1 MASSGLG
8 PDEYL
13 LAVAFGNAHGTA
25 VVPDLKP
32 ALLTEIADKTGQCN
46 MFVFHGGS
54 GSPDADM
61 RTAVANGVVKMNVD
75 TDTQYAYTNGVVDY
89 MLLAQV
95 LGASQTTAWKSHKEG
110 KKGLDP
116 CKWDAGG
123 RVSMSAH
130 VHEVARLLGSNG
142 RAADALA
149 ES

>member
-1 MASSGLG
+1 MASRGLG

-54 GSPDADM
+54 GSPDADV
-61 RTAVANGVVKMNVD
+61 RAAVANGVVKMNVD
-75 TDTQYAYTNGVVDY
+75 TDTQYAYTNGVMDY
-89 MLLAQV
+89 MMLAPV
-95 LGASQTTAWKSHKEG
+95 VGASQTPAWKSHKEG
-110 KKGLDP
+110 KKWFDP
-116 CKWDAGG
+116 RKWDAAG
-123 RVSMSAH
+123 RVSMSVH

-142 RAADALA
+142 RAAEELV